1 MKKIPMRTCVMC
13 RQQKDK
19 RELMRIVRTPEG
31 KVAFDPTGKANGRG
45 AYVCASEECLGNIK
59 NKKKIASA
67 LAVEAKTEELE
78 AVFDE
83 MKQYKQ
89 GIKGGN
95 V

>member
-45 AYVCASEECLGNIK
+45 AYVCSSEECLGNIK
-59 NKKKIASA
+59 NVKKIRSMVSQVIQIFGK
-67 LAVEAKTEELE
+67 LAVLRVHMEVTKH
-78 AVFDE
+78 
-83 MKQYKQ
+83 
-89 GIKGGN
+89 
-95 V
+95 